1 MLLLRSREL
10 SVPTWRLEVGGWRLE
25 VGGWRLKVGGWMMD
39 VGGWRFKVK
48 KLFILNPTSS
58 PMRQEVEIASN

>member
-1 MLLLRSREL
+1 
-10 SVPTWRLEVGGWRLE
+10 
-25 VGGWRLKVGGWMMD
+25 MMD

-58 PMRQEVEIASN
+58 PMRERERDLQYLGTLVS